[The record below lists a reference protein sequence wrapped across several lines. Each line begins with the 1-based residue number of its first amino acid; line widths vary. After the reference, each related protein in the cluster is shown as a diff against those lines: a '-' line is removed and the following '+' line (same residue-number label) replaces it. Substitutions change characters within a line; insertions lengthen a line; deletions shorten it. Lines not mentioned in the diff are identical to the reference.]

1 LDNLAADSTLTWREH
16 MRTTMP
22 VSVMAALAATL
33 FAAMP
38 AKAQPAAW
46 VELGCQRVNFGLDRD
61 VVRIGRSE
69 GGFRAI
75 RLRAR
80 GNNINV
86 LDVKVV
92 YGNGEPDDIP
102 VRAVIRAGS
111 STAAKDLRGVDRGI
125 DRVELIYRSQPN
137 FRGEGLICVDGM
149 RVAGGGGAGPGP
161 GAGWVELGCQRVN
174 FGLDRDVIRIARRDG
189 TFKAIRLRARGNN
202 INVLDVKVVYG
213 NGRADDIPVRAVI
226 QAGSSTEPK
235 DLRGFDRFIERVE
248 LIYRSQ
254 PNFRGEGLIC
264 VDGRG

>member
-1 LDNLAADSTLTWREH
+1 
-16 MRTTMP
+16 
-22 VSVMAALAATL
+22 VSVMAAFAAAL
-33 FAAMP
+33 FAAIP

-61 VVRIGRSE
+61 VVRVGRSD
-69 GGFRAI
+69 GRFRAI

-92 YGNGEPDDIP
+92 YGNGAPDDIP

-111 STAAKDLRGVDRGI
+111 STAPKDLRGVDRGI
-125 DRVELIYRSQPN
+125 DHIELIYRSQPN
-137 FRGEGLICVDGM
+137 FRGEGVICVDGLQV
-149 RVAGGGGAGPGP
+149 VAGGPPPGPGP
-161 GAGWVELGCQRVN
+161 VAGWVELGCQRVN
-174 FGLDRDVIRIARRDG
+174 FGLDRDVIRVGQRDG

-226 QAGSSTEPK
+226 RAGSSTAPK
-235 DLRGFDRFIERVE
+235 DLRGFERFIDRVE

-254 PNFRGEGLIC
+254 PNFRGEGVIC
-264 VDGRG
+264 VDGRL